1 MVIGQVNVMR
11 LNILKVILFRKIDFI
26 LMNAINYKLLM
37 QNTDNNI
44 KTTDLVPKLPHC
56 AQSPDLDGV
65 IKVVSKIS
73 KKTETE
79 IRDMITLGKVTL
91 TAKTIK
97 EIFKELGLDGK
108 WCYNTSYCKASKEG
122 MQKGLLEILTGA
134 YKPSV
139 TIRGDV
145 FEKLVKEKMDAEKKI
160 FIKIEN

>member
-1 MVIGQVNVMR
+1 
-11 LNILKVILFRKIDFI
+11 
-26 LMNAINYKLLM
+26 MNLLM
-37 QNTDNNI
+37 QDTDKIAEHLSIPRESIDHLSIPRESIDQRSQRSQSNPKI
-44 KTTDLVPKLPHC
+44 RVLVPKLPHC

-65 IKVVSKIS
+65 IKIVSKIS

-91 TAKTIK
+91 TAKIIK
-97 EIFKELGLDGK
+97 DIFKEIGLEGK
-108 WCYNTSYCKASKEG
+108 WCYNTSYCKASKEE

-145 FEKLVKEKMDAEKKI
+145 FEKLVKEKMDAES
-160 FIKIEN
+160 FNARQNP

>member
-1 MVIGQVNVMR
+1 MQLIT
-11 LNILKVILFRKIDFI
+11 
-26 LMNAINYKLLM
+26 KLLM

-65 IKVVSKIS
+65 IEVISKIS
-73 KKTETE
+73 KKTENE

-91 TAKTIK
+91 TAKIIK
-97 EIFKELGLDGK
+97 EIFKEIGLEGK
-108 WCYNTSYCKASKEG
+108 WCYNTSYCKASKEE

-145 FEKLVKEKMDAEKKI
+145 FEKLVKEKMDAES
-160 FIKIEN
+160 FNARQNPLDSLEV